1 MTRPR
6 SALISLADTPWY
18 HVVNRCVRRAF
29 LCGHD
34 AHTGQNFEHRRG
46 WVETRIREL
55 SSVFAIDV
63 AAYAVMSNH
72 YHIVL
77 RVDAERNRAWSDEDV
92 LRRWTQLFTGPL
104 LVQRYLL
111 PAMRAVMGEAELA
124 KVHEMADT
132 YRARLFDLSWYM
144 RVLNESIAR
153 QSNAEDGVKGHF
165 WEGRFKS
172 QALLDEQALLAAMA
186 YVDLNPVRAGMAET
200 LEDSAHTSIAA
211 RLGDLRGQP
220 FVAVNAPLVP
230 AQKLTAQGSKKTHAT
245 AQGAT
250 LLPSLLP
257 EQVLAALPEAPLMPF
272 DPTGRFAQGV
282 PFGLEEYLDLV
293 DTVGRVVHPKKR
305 GTLAHRVPPLLQRL
319 GMDAEA
325 FVACADTFF
334 RTFAHAVGTPAS
346 LIKLASARQC
356 RAMRG
361 MSVARRMLHTVK
373 GDEGVEIQAA

>member
-1 MTRPR
+1 
-6 SALISLADTPWY
+6 
-18 HVVNRCVRRAF
+18 
-29 LCGHD
+29 
-34 AHTGQNFEHRRG
+34 
-46 WVETRIREL
+46 
-55 SSVFAIDV
+55 
-63 AAYAVMSNH
+63 
-72 YHIVL
+72 
-77 RVDAERNRAWSDEDV
+77 
-92 LRRWTQLFTGPL
+92 
-104 LVQRYLL
+104 
-111 PAMRAVMGEAELA
+111 
-124 KVHEMADT
+124 
-132 YRARLFDLSWYM
+132 
-144 RVLNESIAR
+144 
-153 QSNAEDGVKGHF
+153 
-165 WEGRFKS
+165 
-172 QALLDEQALLAAMA
+172 
-186 YVDLNPVRAGMAET
+186 MAET

-230 AQKLTAQGSKKTHAT
+230 AQKLTAQRSKKTHAT

-361 MSVARRMLHTVK
+361 MSVARRMLQTVK
-373 GDEGVEIQAA
+373 GDEGDEIQAA